1 VDVQESRAVEG
12 GRRAVGAG
20 GGDEKDGAG
29 RGASKHADQY
39 GQTDVDVFEA
49 RRLKEAEELFVQVV
63 ETGLRMLGAEH
74 PDTLTSMGNLAL
86 TFSKQGRLKE
96 AEELE
101 VQLMEMRKRVL
112 DAEHTDT
119 LINMNKVAYTLRN
132 RVSRRRLSR

>member
-1 VDVQESRAVEG
+1 
-12 GRRAVGAG
+12 
-20 GGDEKDGAG
+20 
-29 RGASKHADQY
+29 
-39 GQTDVDVFEA
+39 
-49 RRLKEAEELFVQVV
+49 LKEAEELFVQVV

-112 DAEHTDT
+112 DAEHPDT